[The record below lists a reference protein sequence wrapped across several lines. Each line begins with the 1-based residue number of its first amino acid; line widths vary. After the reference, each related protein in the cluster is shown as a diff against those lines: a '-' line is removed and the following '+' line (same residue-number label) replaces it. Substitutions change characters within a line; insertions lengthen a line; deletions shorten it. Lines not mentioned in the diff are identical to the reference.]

1 MESSLL
7 NISITSLPS
16 SVSSESHSILNE
28 IISCINSQKPEKI
41 DNLILELK
49 NLNTSPQIL
58 LKLGHLLYNTK
69 NYTLA
74 ESIYKSIL
82 PVLSGPLHREALFG
96 LGQVCFDLKKFQEC
110 HMTFSI
116 INEFYQDFEY
126 IDLIIVKLAHISTS
140 CKDFQSAIAYIKK
153 ILTSKKT
160 GDGIII
166 EALVLLAHIR
176 LKQGKTHESLKIC
189 KKAMNIGK
197 NFRVL
202 SCFMVLVLDKN
213 PELVDHISKIL
224 LRKDRKSGEW
234 SDICFLRALS
244 YIKLN
249 QLDQAELLLKE
260 QVSSFPNN
268 YFYSE
273 YLGVVYLKKAKIHKA
288 FQMFYKVK
296 SIRPNDPVNL
306 NNLAFCF
313 KHYGDKQE
321 ALRILSIIDPSENQI
336 GKLKLLK
343 LAEPEL
349 EILAFP
355 TNE

>member
-16 SVSSESHSILNE
+16 SVSIESHSILNE
-28 IISCINSQKPEKI
+28 IISCINTKKPENI
-41 DNLILELK
+41 YNLIQELK
-49 NLNTSPQIL
+49 NLNTPAQIL

-74 ESIYKSIL
+74 ESIYKCIL
-82 PVLSGPLHREALFG
+82 PVLSGPLHREGLFG
-96 LGQVCFDLKKFQEC
+96 LGQVCFDSKKFQEC
-110 HMTFSI
+110 HMTFSV

-126 IDLIIVKLAHISTS
+126 IDLVIVKLAHISAMLN
-140 CKDFQSAIAYIKK
+140 DFQSAIVYIKK
-153 ILTSKKT
+153 ILESKNS

-176 LKQGKTHESLKIC
+176 LKQGKTNESLKYC
-189 KKAMNIGK
+189 KKAMSVGK
-197 NFRVL
+197 NFRAL

-244 YIKLN
+244 HIKLD
-249 QLDQAELLLKE
+249 QLDRAEVLLKE
-260 QVSSFPNN
+260 QVSAFSNN

-273 YLGVVYLKKAKIHKA
+273 FLGIVYLKKGEIHKA
-288 FQMFYKVK
+288 LQMFHKVK
-296 SIRPNDPVNL
+296 SIRPCDPVNL

-313 KHYGDKQE
+313 KHYGGKQE
-321 ALRILSIIDPSENQI
+321 ALRILSAIDPSENQI

-343 LAEPEL
+343 PVEPEL